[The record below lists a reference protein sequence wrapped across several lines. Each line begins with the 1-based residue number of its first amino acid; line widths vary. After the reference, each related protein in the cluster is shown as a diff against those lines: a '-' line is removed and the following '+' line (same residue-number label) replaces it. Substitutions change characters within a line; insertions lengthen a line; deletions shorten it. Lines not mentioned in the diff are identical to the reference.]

1 MGKLRVLVTNSE
13 VPQEAMELLKER
25 YVYALVS
32 HTFQHLHSEKVIRQK

>member
-13 VPQEAMELLKER
+13 LAQEAIELLKER

-32 HTFQHLHSEKVIRQK
+32 HTFKYLHSEKVIRQK